1 MKRQVLALTALGVAI
16 ATGAAACGGSS
27 SSNSGPST
35 KFDQGSTGIVNPSD
49 HKGGTLTFADSDD
62 FDSTDGG
69 NTYYAFSLNFNKLYE
84 RPLMTFANKPGKA
97 GLEAVPDL
105 AQAAGVPSDSMKT
118 WTYKLRPGLKYEDG
132 SPIKAADVRYAIA
145 RTFDRGVLGNGPS
158 YFSANCID
166 SKTYQG
172 PYKDKNL
179 ADFKCVDAPDDTTV
193 VIHFSA
199 PFPEMNDLVTFP
211 QTAPVPQA
219 KDTGAQYR
227 LHPLSSGPYMWQGNY
242 TPKVGGTLVPNPNWD
257 ASSDPNRKQL
267 VNKIVFKAGVQSDQ
281 IDQGLINGT
290 IDVDAAGSGVQAA
303 ARKQILSDPKLKANA
318 DDPVAG
324 FHWYIPINTAVI
336 TDVNCRKAIIDGADR
351 DAMWRAYGGDIG
363 GQLAT
368 SIQPPNVVG
377 RQPGTTYPVQPGDT
391 GDTAKA
397 KADLQAC
404 GKPNGFEVTMG
415 FRSDR
420 QKEKD
425 AAQAL
430 QASLA
435 KVGIK
440 LNLQGYPSGTYTSSQ
455 IGSPDFM
462 KKNNIGLG
470 TYGWAA
476 DWPTGYGY
484 LEPIT
489 DGAAIVSSGNSNVSS
504 LNDPDINKLW
514 KQVVTLSDASQREAI
529 YNQIDQKA
537 LQDAA
542 FLPNVYAKSLLYRPS
557 TLTNVYFQQ
566 QWGMYDYS
574 SLGKSS

>member
-1 MKRQVLALTALGVAI
+1 VI
-16 ATGAAACGGSS
+16 
-27 SSNSGPST
+27 SG
-35 KFDQGSTGIVNPSD
+35 
-49 HKGGTLTFADSDD
+49 
-62 FDSTDGG
+62 
-69 NTYYAFSLNFNKLYE
+69 
-84 RPLMTFANKPGKA
+84 
-97 GLEAVPDL
+97 
-105 AQAAGVPSDSMKT
+105 
-118 WTYKLRPGLKYEDG
+118 KYD
-132 SPIKAADVRYAIA
+132 I
-145 RTFDRGVLGNGPS
+145 
-158 YFSANCID
+158 
-166 SKTYQG
+166 
-172 PYKDKNL
+172 
-179 ADFKCVDAPDDTTV
+179 
-193 VIHFSA
+193 
-199 PFPEMNDLVTFP
+199 
-211 QTAPVPQA
+211 
-219 KDTGAQYR
+219 
-227 LHPLSSGPYMWQGNY
+227 
-242 TPKVGGTLVPNPNWD
+242 
-257 ASSDPNRKQL
+257 
-267 VNKIVFKAGVQSDQ
+267 
-281 IDQGLINGT
+281 
-290 IDVDAAGSGVQAA
+290 DAAGTGVQAA
-303 ARKQILSDPKLKANA
+303 GRKQILSDPKLKANS

-377 RQPGTTYPVQPGDT
+377 RQPGTTYPVQTGDT
-391 GDTAKA
+391 GDVAKA

-404 GKPNGFEVTMG
+404 GKPSGFETTMG

-425 AAQAL
+425 TAQAL
-430 QASLA
+430 QAALA

-440 LNLQGYPSGTYTSSQ
+440 LDLQGYPSGTYTTSQ

-504 LNDPDINKLW
+504 LNDPAINNLW
-514 KQVVTLSDASQREAI
+514 KQVVNLPDATAREAI

-537 LQDAA
+537 LEDAA
-542 FLPNVYAKSLLYRPS
+542 FLPNVYAKSLLYRSPNV
-557 TLTNVYFQQ
+557 TNVYFQQ

-574 SLGKSS
+574 SLGKTS